1 MYIFFDTETT
11 GVPRNYKASPKDLN
25 NWPRITQFAFIVTD
39 EKFNIVKTFQALL
52 QPDGWEVPTEKF
64 FIDNNMST
72 ERCKLEGLKAEI
84 VLSEFVKWV
93 NKSDYMVAHN
103 MNFDR
108 PIVTAEM
115 IRYGFS
121 VDKKPIPICTML
133 STKRWMNLPRMKW
146 PRLDELHQ
154 RCFGFGFDN
163 AHDALADV
171 RATVNCMKYLVENK
185 IIETW
190 TS

>member
-11 GVPRNYKASPKDLN
+11 GKPINYKASPKDLN

-39 EKFNIVKTFQALL
+39 SNFNVLKTFQALI
-52 QPDGWEVPTEKF
+52 QPDGWEIPKEKF

-72 ERCKLEGLKAEI
+72 ERCKLEGLNIRI
-84 VLSEFVKWV
+84 VMAEFVSWV
-93 NKSDYMVAHN
+93 NKCDFMVAHN
-103 MNFDR
+103 INFDR

-115 IRYGFS
+115 IRYGFK

-154 RCFGFGFDN
+154 RCFGFNFDN

-171 RATVNCMKYLVENK
+171 RATVNCMKYLHENK
-185 IIETW
+185 IIEQW
-190 TS
+190 VS